1 MGGPACAAILQGIVN
16 LEDEGLVT
24 PHQREPVPAVLR
36 IVGDRI
42 GLADAIGIATLRY
55 HEVTRRHAA
64 RIADGERKG
73 LDRMADR
80 PPDLHDREPSLQEL
94 IRLLWQQITHPLR
107 PRPFRVVVVHA
118 LDDFPDLARL
128 TILLVGGAQRMVEH
142 DHAGRPALGLH
153 QRFHLRVIDPTHLV
167 LVVEIDDLGVV
178 ANEMEAVAIERE
190 ALSVEP
196 PVVHEHTV
204 RIARAGRTHHGRA
217 RTASKDR
224 GHLAGI
230 EQIIERRLDC
240 RRRDIW
246 CGGRNHGEL
255 LVSDDLP
262 FHPQHKDLDRPAQ
275 PAHWRRG
282 PFLVPISHGGALRR
296 RGSIGGA
303 NCACAANRRHPK
315 LAAKSCCGRA
325 GRENAMLRLVGLF
338 VAALCC
344 ACAAP
349 DAFAQAGY
357 PNKAIRILV
366 PYAPGGLTDVVAR
379 HYAEQLR
386 KDLGQNVIIENK
398 PGASGIIAIE
408 AMARSRPDGYTIMVG
423 NISTNGLTP
432 ILLSKIMPVDY
443 EKDVQIVARL
453 ADTPVFFMSTTHNFP
468 PTTFAE
474 FIAYAKAHPGAIR
487 YASAG
492 VGAYQ
497 HVNTEILAKRAGISL
512 LHIPYKDGGPGI
524 LKDLANGDIQVS
536 WFNIANPVGMMKA
549 GHVRPLAISAA
560 QRLPAYPDVPTIDEV
575 GFPGMR
581 ATQWTAAF
589 APAKTPREIVEAL
602 HKAFVQAS
610 NSPTLQEAFE
620 KGGMMV
626 PRQSS
631 VEDAQAWLKD
641 EMANLAKD
649 IKDANIVVDP

>member
-1 MGGPACAAILQGIVN
+1 M
-16 LEDEGLVT
+16 
-24 PHQREPVPAVLR
+24 
-36 IVGDRI
+36 
-42 GLADAIGIATLRY
+42 
-55 HEVTRRHAA
+55 RRF
-64 RIADGERKG
+64 IW
-73 LDRMADR
+73 
-80 PPDLHDREPSLQEL
+80 
-94 IRLLWQQITHPLR
+94 LL
-107 PRPFRVVVVHA
+107 
-118 LDDFPDLARL
+118 
-128 TILLVGGAQRMVEH
+128 
-142 DHAGRPALGLH
+142 
-153 QRFHLRVIDPTHLV
+153 
-167 LVVEIDDLGVV
+167 
-178 ANEMEAVAIERE
+178 
-190 ALSVEP
+190 LS
-196 PVVHEHTV
+196 
-204 RIARAGRTHHGRA
+204 A
-217 RTASKDR
+217 
-224 GHLAGI
+224 
-230 EQIIERRLDC
+230 
-240 RRRDIW
+240 
-246 CGGRNHGEL
+246 
-255 LVSDDLP
+255 
-262 FHPQHKDLDRPAQ
+262 F
-275 PAHWRRG
+275 
-282 PFLVPISHGGALRR
+282 
-296 RGSIGGA
+296 
-303 NCACAANRRHPK
+303 
-315 LAAKSCCGRA
+315 
-325 GRENAMLRLVGLF
+325 
-338 VAALCC
+338 CC
-344 ACAAP
+344 ALAT
-349 DAFAQAGY
+349 DVQGQSQY
-357 PNKAIRILV
+357 PARPIKIVV

-379 HYAEQLR
+379 LYAEQLR
-386 KDLGQNVIIENK
+386 QIFGRGVVVENK
-398 PGASGIIAIE
+398 AGASGIIAIE
-408 AMARSRPDGYTIMVG
+408 EMVRARPDGYTIMIG

-432 ILLSKIMPVDY
+432 ILLSKIMPIDY
-443 EKDVQIVARL
+443 DKDVQIVARL

-474 FIAYAKAHPGAIR
+474 FIAHAKARPGLIR

-497 HVNTEILAKRAGISL
+497 HVNTEILAKRAGLKL

-610 NSPTLQEAFE
+610 SSPTLQEAFE